1 MNKIDKKVFSLFQNV
16 NTISS
21 ISEKKKIR
29 ATLNDFINC
38 ICELYNINKYIS
50 TTPKKS
56 VLR

>member
-38 ICELYNINKYIS
+38 ICEL
-50 TTPKKS
+50 
-56 VLR
+56 